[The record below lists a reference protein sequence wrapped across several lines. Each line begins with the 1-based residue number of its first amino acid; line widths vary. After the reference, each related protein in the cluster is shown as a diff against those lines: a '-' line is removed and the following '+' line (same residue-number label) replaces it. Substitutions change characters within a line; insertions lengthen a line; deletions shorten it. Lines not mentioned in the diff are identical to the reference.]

1 LSIVFSEVI
10 RRFVVLRLL
19 TTICCDIIKYILEV
33 YMLRIEMLRKELEL
47 SQKEFAK
54 KVNMT
59 QQRISAYEKEKREPD
74 IETIKQFSDFFNV
87 SIDFL
92 LGKTDIRNSKKET
105 TVNFTETLLGMT
117 KEDYENLTDIQKKQ
131 IKDFAIYIK
140 NQQN

>member
-1 LSIVFSEVI
+1 
-10 RRFVVLRLL
+10 
-19 TTICCDIIKYILEV
+19 
-33 YMLRIEMLRKELEL
+33 MLRIEMLRKELEL

-105 TVNFTETLLGMT
+105 IVNFTETLLGMT